1 MIIVAAELLHIF
13 IHFFIGH
20 EYEEHQNNDL
30 ASFRNLMLI
39 ELVLTIGLAGI
50 LFLEGE
56 VSSKL
61 AVIKGNRLYSSAL
74 KKLSDQSSTWF
85 SSQFVVKLADKFNHV
100 GMWGCR
106 TTRRCSWCGTT
117 SWAFTRTW

>member
-1 MIIVAAELLHIF
+1 
-13 IHFFIGH
+13 
-20 EYEEHQNNDL
+20 
-30 ASFRNLMLI
+30 MLI

-74 KKLSDQSSTWF
+74 KRLADQSLTWF
-85 SSQFVVKLADKFNHV
+85 SSQFSVKLADKFNHV
-100 GMWGCR
+100 QI
-106 TTRRCSWCGTT
+106 T
-117 SWAFTRTW
+117 